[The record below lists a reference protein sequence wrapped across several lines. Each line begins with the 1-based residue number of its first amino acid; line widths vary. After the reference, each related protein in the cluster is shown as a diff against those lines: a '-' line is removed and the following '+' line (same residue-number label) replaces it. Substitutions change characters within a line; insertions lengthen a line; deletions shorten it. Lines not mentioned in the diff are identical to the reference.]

1 MLPLQLFLFYFTL
14 MISQGAVPPSQAP
27 ALLYNASIS
36 LVNFILPRTCRPTL
50 ANPKRASS
58 LTYNAVTYHYHIPN
72 TSRDLF
78 MYVDDDTPLNPS
90 SYDYVVSTTRPRVQ
104 IHIATHGDG
113 LLWPRDSPT
122 SSSVRDCY
130 LQLEVGPIPGS
141 PLVTY
146 GMVGELMD
154 AL

>member
-1 MLPLQLFLFYFTL
+1 

-58 LTYNAVTYHYHIPN
+58 LTYSPVIYDYHIPN
-72 TSRDLF
+72 TSRDLL
-78 MYVDDDTPLNPS
+78 MSVHDDTPLNPS

-113 LLWPRDSPT
+113 LLWPRDNPT

-130 LQLEVGPIPGS
+130 LQLEAKPGPIPGS
-141 PLVTY
+141 PLMTY
-146 GMVGELMD
+146 GVVGELMD